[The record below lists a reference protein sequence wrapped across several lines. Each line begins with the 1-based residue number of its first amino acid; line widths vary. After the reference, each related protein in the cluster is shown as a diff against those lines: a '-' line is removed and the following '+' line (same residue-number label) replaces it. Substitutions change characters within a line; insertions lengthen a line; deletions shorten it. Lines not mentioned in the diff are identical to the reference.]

1 MISANSTTTARHN
14 LRQLTAIRYVLL
26 AALALALLG
35 LPELAERPLRQA
47 LALLLVLFAA
57 LNTVTRHRTRLP
69 RPISEREFFGHLLL
83 DIGGLSLVL
92 YLTGGASNPLV
103 SYYLV
108 PVSIAAA
115 TLARS
120 LSWAVA
126 ALAFAAYSLL
136 LVWYRP
142 VAALAPAMHHG
153 DLNLH
158 VLGMWANFA
167 VSAGLI
173 SYFLV
178 NMATELR
185 RQQQYL
191 ARQREEQLRDEQ
203 LLGIAT
209 LAAGAAHE
217 LGTPL
222 NTMKLLIDGA
232 REEHQELS
240 PAELD
245 TLSAQVERC
254 RVTLRKLVQAGD
266 PCDGEPAARPVREYL
281 ESLVER
287 WQVIRPDAQ
296 PRVTLDGA
304 SPPLRA
310 RFHPTLEPA
319 LQNLLD
325 NAADASPRIEVEGR
339 WNEVRLELS
348 IRDFGP
354 GIRTARIPP
363 RPGHSD
369 KPDVLGLGLFLSHAT
384 IERHGGTV
392 SLAPAPSGGTLTRIL
407 LPLELEEATS

>member
-1 MISANSTTTARHN
+1 MIPASATTARHN

-35 LPELAERPLRQA
+35 LPELAEPRVRQA

-57 LNTVTRHRTRLP
+57 LNALTRRRTRLP
-69 RPISEREFFGHLLL
+69 RPISDGEFFGHLLI
-83 DIGGLSLVL
+83 DIGGLSVLL

-115 TLARS
+115 TLARR

-126 ALAFAAYSLL
+126 ALAFACYSLL

-142 VAALAPAMHHG
+142 VAALAPTAHHG
-153 DLNLH
+153 ELNLH

-185 RQQQYL
+185 SQQQHL

-232 REEHQELS
+232 REDHNRLS
-240 PAELD
+240 EVELD
-245 TLSAQVERC
+245 TLAAQVERC
-254 RVTLRKLVQAGD
+254 RGTLRKLVQAGD
-266 PCDGEPAARPVREYL
+266 LDPQPTGHWVRDYL
-281 ESLVER
+281 QALVEH
-287 WQVIRPDAQ
+287 WQVIRPDAI
-296 PRVTLDGA
+296 PSLKLDPA

-325 NAADASPRIEVEGR
+325 NATDASPRIEVEGQ
-339 WNEVRLELS
+339 WSDAQLELR

-354 GIRTARIPP
+354 GIQLDTAPP
-363 RPGHSD
+363 RPGRSD
-369 KPDVLGLGLFLSHAT
+369 KPDGLGLGLFLSHAT

-392 SLAPAPSGGTLTRIL
+392 TLSPAAGGGTLTRIL
-407 LPLELEEATS
+407 LPLEKMAP

>member
-1 MISANSTTTARHN
+1 MIPAGPTTARHN

-26 AALALALLG
+26 AVLALALLG
-35 LPELAERPLRQA
+35 LGAELAEPRVRQA
-47 LALLLVLFAA
+47 LALVLVLFAA
-57 LNTVTRHRTRLP
+57 LNTFTRRRTRLS
-69 RPISEREFFGHLLL
+69 RPISDGEFFGHLLL

-115 TLARS
+115 TLGRR
-120 LSWAVA
+120 LSWAVTG
-126 ALAFAAYSLL
+126 LAFTCYSLL
-136 LVWYRP
+136 LVWFRP
-142 VAALAPAMHHG
+142 VEALSPAAHHS

-167 VSAGLI
+167 VSAALI
-173 SYFLV
+173 GYFLV
-178 NMATELR
+178 NMAETLR
-185 RQQQYL
+185 HQQQRI
-191 ARQREEQLRDEQ
+191 ARQREAQLRDEQ

-232 REEHQELS
+232 REEHQGFS
-240 PAELD
+240 GVDLD

-254 RVTLRKLVQAGD
+254 RVTLRKLVRAGD
-266 PCDGEPAARPVREYL
+266 PHHGEIEARPVREYL

-296 PRVTLDGA
+296 VSVRLDVA
-304 SPPLRA
+304 SPTVDA
-310 RFHPTLEPA
+310 RFDATLEPA

-325 NAADASPRIEVEGR
+325 NAADASSRIAIEGH
-339 WNEVRLELS
+339 WSTAQLELC

-354 GIRTARIPP
+354 GIRQDATPP
-363 RPGHSD
+363 RPRHSD
-369 KPDVLGLGLFLSHAT
+369 KPDGLGLGLFLSHAT

-392 SLAPAPSGGTLTRIL
+392 TLAPAPGGGTLTHVR
-407 LPLELEEATS
+407 LPLADTTP

>member
-1 MISANSTTTARHN
+1 MISASSTTTARHN

-26 AALALALLG
+26 AALALALFS
-35 LPELAERPLRQA
+35 LPELAELRVRKA
-47 LALLLVLFAA
+47 LALLLVLFAV
-57 LNTVTRHRTRLP
+57 LNAVTRHRTRLP

-115 TLARS
+115 TLGRR
-120 LSWAVA
+120 LSWTVTG
-126 ALAFAAYSLL
+126 LAFACYSLL

-142 VAALAPAMHHG
+142 VAALAPAGHHG

-185 RQQQYL
+185 RQQQHL

-232 REEHQELS
+232 REEHHALTA
-240 PAELD
+240 AELD
-245 TLSAQVERC
+245 TLAAQVERC

-266 PCDGEPAARPVREYL
+266 PRHGELVAHPVREYL

-287 WQVIRPDAQ
+287 WRVIRPDAR
-296 PRVTLDGA
+296 PSIALDA
-304 SPPLRA
+304 SSPPLRA
-310 RFHPTLEPA
+310 SFHPTLEPA

-325 NAADASPRIEVEGR
+325 NAADASPRIEVKGC
-339 WNEVRLELS
+339 WNHARLELS

-354 GIRTARIPP
+354 GIPTARIPP

-369 KPDVLGLGLFLSHAT
+369 KPDGLGLGLFLSHAT

-392 SLAPAPSGGTLTRIL
+392 SLAPATGGGTLTRIL
-407 LPLELEEATS
+407 LPLEEVTP

>member
-1 MISANSTTTARHN
+1 MISASSTTTARHN

-26 AALALALLG
+26 AALALALFG
-35 LPELAERPLRQA
+35 LPELAEPRVRQA

-57 LNTVTRHRTRLP
+57 LNAFTRRRTRLV
-69 RPISEREFFGHLLL
+69 RPISDGEFFGHLLI
-83 DIGGLSLVL
+83 DIGGLSVLL

-115 TLARS
+115 TLARQ
-120 LSWAVA
+120 LSWAVTG
-126 ALAFAAYSLL
+126 LAFICYSLL
-136 LVWYRP
+136 LIWYRP

-153 DLNLH
+153 DVNLH

-185 RQQQYL
+185 RQQQHL

-222 NTMKLLIDGA
+222 NTMKLLIDGT
-232 REEHQELS
+232 REEHQGLS

-266 PCDGEPAARPVREYL
+266 PRHGELESRPAREYL

-287 WQVIRPDAQ
+287 WRVIRPDAR
-296 PRVTLDGA
+296 PSVTLDAA

-325 NAADASPRIEVEGR
+325 NAADASARIEIEGR
-339 WNEVRLELS
+339 WNAACLELS

-354 GIRTARIPP
+354 GMRHAGTPP
-363 RPGHSD
+363 RPGRSN
-369 KPDVLGLGLFLSHAT
+369 KPDGLGLGLFLSHAT

-392 SLAPAPSGGTLTRIL
+392 TLSPAPGGGTLTQVR
-407 LPLELEEATS
+407 LPLEAATP

>member
-1 MISANSTTTARHN
+1 MIPTGPTTAARHN

-26 AALALALLG
+26 TALALALLG
-35 LPELAERPLRQA
+35 LPELAEPPIRQA

-57 LNTVTRHRTRLP
+57 LNAFTRRRTRLP
-69 RPISEREFFGHLLL
+69 QPISDGEFFGHLLI

-115 TLARS
+115 TLTPR

-126 ALAFAAYSLL
+126 ALAFGCYSLL
-136 LVWYRP
+136 LLWYRP

-153 DLNLH
+153 DINLH

-167 VSAGLI
+167 VSAGLL

-185 RQQQYL
+185 RQQQHL

-203 LLGIAT
+203 LLAIAT

-232 REEHQELS
+232 REETPGLS
-240 PAELD
+240 TADLD

-266 PCDGEPAARPVREYL
+266 PRHGELAARPIREYL

-296 PRVTLDGA
+296 ASIRLDASSPALDAHFHATLA
-304 SPPLRA
+304 
-310 RFHPTLEPA
+310 PA

-325 NAADASPRIEVEGR
+325 NAADASPRIDIEGH
-339 WNEVRLELS
+339 WSATQLELC

-354 GIRTARIPP
+354 GIRQDSTPP
-363 RPGHSD
+363 RPGRSN
-369 KPDVLGLGLFLSHAT
+369 KPDGLGLGLFLSHAT
-384 IERHGGTV
+384 IERHGGAVTL
-392 SLAPAPSGGTLTRIL
+392 SPAPDGGTLTQIR
-407 LPLELEEATS
+407 LPLENKAP

>member
-1 MISANSTTTARHN
+1 MNSASSTTTARHN

-26 AALALALLG
+26 TVLALALFS
-35 LPELAERPLRQA
+35 LPELAELRVR

-115 TLARS
+115 TLARQ
-120 LSWAVA
+120 LSWAVTG
-126 ALAFAAYSLL
+126 LAFACYSLL
-136 LVWYRP
+136 LVWHRP
-142 VAALAPAMHHG
+142 VAALAPSMHHG

-158 VLGMWANFA
+158 LLGMWANFA

-185 RQQQYL
+185 RQQQHL

-232 REEHQELS
+232 REEHQGLS
-240 PAELD
+240 PTELD

-266 PCDGEPAARPVREYL
+266 SRQGELVAHPVREYL

-287 WQVIRPDAQ
+287 WRVIRPDAR
-296 PRVTLDGA
+296 PSVALDA
-304 SPPLRA
+304 LSPLLRA
-310 RFHPTLEPA
+310 QFHPTLEPA

-325 NAADASPRIEVEGR
+325 NAADASPRIEVEAGWR
-339 WNEVRLELS
+339 DGWLDLS
-348 IRDFGP
+348 IRDFGS
-354 GIRTARIPP
+354 GIHVRDLPP
-363 RPGHSD
+363 RPGHSE
-369 KPDVLGLGLFLSHAT
+369 KPEGLGLGLFLSHAT

-392 SLAPAPSGGTLTRIL
+392 SLGPAPGGGTLTHIM
-407 LPLELEEATS
+407 LPLKLEEVTS

>member
-1 MISANSTTTARHN
+1 MSSTRSITTARHN

-35 LPELAERPLRQA
+35 LPELTEPRVRQA
-47 LALLLVLFAA
+47 LALLLVLFAV
-57 LNTVTRHRTRLP
+57 LNAVTRHRTRLP
-69 RPISEREFFGHLLL
+69 RPISESEFFGHLLL

-92 YLTGGASNPLV
+92 YLSGGASNPLV

-115 TLARS
+115 TLTAR

-126 ALAFAAYSLL
+126 ALAFGCYSLL
-136 LVWYRP
+136 LLWYRP
-142 VAALAPAMHHG
+142 VAALEPAMHHG
-153 DLNLH
+153 EINLH

-167 VSAGLI
+167 VSAALI

-185 RQQQYL
+185 RQQQHL
-191 ARQREEQLRDEQ
+191 ERQREEQLRDEQ
-203 LLGIAT
+203 LLAIAT

-232 REEHQELS
+232 REEPPELS
-240 PAELD
+240 TTDLD
-245 TLSAQVERC
+245 TLSTQLERC

-266 PCDGEPAARPVREYL
+266 LGHTPAGRDVREYL
-281 ESLVER
+281 EALIER
-287 WQVIRPDAQ
+287 WQVIRPDA
-296 PRVTLDGA
+296 RANVRLDA
-304 SPPLRA
+304 DSPELDA
-310 RFHPTLEPA
+310 YFHATLEPA

-325 NAADASPRIEVEGR
+325 NAADASPRIEIQGR
-339 WNEVRLELS
+339 WNKTQLELC

-354 GIRTARIPP
+354 GIRQDDRLP

-369 KPDVLGLGLFLSHAT
+369 KPDGLGLGLFLSHAT

-392 SLAPAPSGGTLTRIL
+392 TLSPAPGGGTLTQVH
-407 LPLELEEATS
+407 LPLTATTP

>member
-1 MISANSTTTARHN
+1 MISASSTTTARHN

-26 AALALALLG
+26 GALALALLG
-35 LPELAERPLRQA
+35 LPELAELRVRQT

-57 LNTVTRHRTRLP
+57 LNAVTRRRTRLP
-69 RPISEREFFGHLLL
+69 RPISDGEFFGHLLL
-83 DIGGLSLVL
+83 DIGGMSVLL

-115 TLARS
+115 TLGRR
-120 LSWAVA
+120 LSWTVTG
-126 ALAFAAYSLL
+126 LAFACYSLL

-142 VAALAPAMHHG
+142 VATLSPTMHHG
-153 DLNLH
+153 DFNLH

-173 SYFLV
+173 SYFLA

-185 RQQQYL
+185 RQQQHL
-191 ARQREEQLRDEQ
+191 ARRREEQLRDEQ
-203 LLGIAT
+203 LLAIAT

-232 REEHQELS
+232 REEPQGLTG
-240 PAELD
+240 ADLD

-266 PCDGEPAARPVREYL
+266 LGHAPAGRDVREYL
-281 ESLVER
+281 EALIER
-287 WQVIRPDAQ
+287 WQVIRPDA
-296 PRVTLDGA
+296 RAEVRLDAG
-304 SPPLRA
+304 SPALDA
-310 RFHPTLEPA
+310 DFHATLEPA

-325 NAADASPRIEVEGR
+325 NAADASPRIEIEAH
-339 WNEVRLELS
+339 WSATQLDLH

-354 GIRTARIPP
+354 GIGQDGVPP
-363 RPGHSD
+363 RPGRSD
-369 KPDVLGLGLFLSHAT
+369 KPDGLGLGLFLSHAT

-392 SLAPAPSGGTLTRIL
+392 TLAPAPGGGTLTHVR
-407 LPLELEEATS
+407 LPLEVAT